1 MPEPESEPAFDF
13 DAYWMCP
20 IIAFILLI
28 VILKVATRFIK
39 EEEQP
44 SLVQGKNDLE
54 DDESE
59 ASD

>member
-1 MPEPESEPAFDF
+1 VPEPESEPQFDF

-20 IIAFILLI
+20 II
-28 VILKVATRFIK
+28 VILMILVAMLVGTRYLK
-39 EEEQP
+39 DEEQP